1 MRGASGQGNVRGGIR
16 TAQIFADGVNRIYS
30 DMDLLKEKHIQKAIL
45 EWGLYN
51 RILMHRI
58 NVIGTPYQKDGI
70 TYYRPATNSGMADIL
85 CTHVVEKIPGTV
97 WLEVKSAKGKM
108 SSSQIAFRDT
118 VRKHRGHYYVVRSI
132 SDVENALREVEIL
145 TWENINIATEREN
158 AKHRSRSY

>member
-16 TAQIFADGVNRIYS
+16 TAQISVHGVNRIYS

-85 CTHVVEKIPGTV
+85 CTHVVEKIPVIV

-132 SDVENALREVEIL
+132 EDVENALREVEIL
-145 TWENINIATEREN
+145 TWENINIATERQ
-158 AKHRSRSY
+158 YGGIL

>member
-1 MRGASGQGNVRGGIR
+1 MIEV
-16 TAQIFADGVNRIYS
+16 
-30 DMDLLKEKHIQKAIL
+30 KEKHIQKAIL

-70 TYYRPATNSGMADIL
+70 TYYRPATNSGMADII
-85 CTHVVEKIPGTV
+85 CTHVVEKIPVNV

-132 SDVENALREVEIL
+132 EDVENALREVEIL
-145 TWENINIATEREN
+145 TWENINLATERELW
-158 AKHRSRSY
+158 RDFMTQCR

>member
-16 TAQIFADGVNRIYS
+16 TARICVHGVNRIYN

-85 CTHVVEKIPGTV
+85 CTHVVEKIPVIV

-132 SDVENALREVEIL
+132 EDVENALREVEIL
-145 TWENINIATEREN
+145 TWENINIATERQ
-158 AKHRSRSY
+158 YGGIL

>member
-16 TAQIFADGVNRIYS
+16 TARICVHGVNRIYN

-58 NVIGTPYQKDGI
+58 NVIGTPYQKGGV

-85 CTHVVEKIPGTV
+85 CTHVVEKIPVIV

-118 VRKHRGHYYVVRSI
+118 VRKHRGHYYEVRSI
-132 SDVENALREVEIL
+132 EDVEDALREVEIL
-145 TWENINIATEREN
+145 TWENINIATERE
-158 AKHRSRSY
+158 YGGIL

>member
-16 TAQIFADGVNRIYS
+16 TARICVHGVNRIYN

-45 EWGLYN
+45 DWGLCN

-70 TYYRPATNSGMADIL
+70 TYYRPATNSGMADVL
-85 CTHVVEKIPGTV
+85 CTHVVERIPVNV

-132 SDVENALREVEIL
+132 EDVEDALREVEIL
-145 TWENINIATEREN
+145 TWENINIATERQ
-158 AKHRSRSY
+158 YGGIL